1 MLYLISIVKGYGI
14 KGIRCIP
21 PLQPMHGAN
30 NNNNNSESTQEQL
43 DCIRRRVGEIQVAAA
58 EDGKLELDYTAYVGK
73 RDGGEA
79 ERYNELQR

>member
-1 MLYLISIVKGYGI
+1 MLYLIFVVKGYGI

-30 NNNNNSESTQEQL
+30 NNNNSESTQEQL
-43 DCIRRRVGEIQVAAA
+43 DCIRRRFGEIQVVAA
-58 EDGKLELDYTAYVGK
+58 EDGKLKLDNTAYVGK

-79 ERYNELQR
+79 ERYIELQR